1 MTLVQ
6 RGLEPEPSFVLK
18 VIQIHE
24 TQLVRHGMMVVGEA
38 CAGKSEAV
46 RTLARALA
54 VVEQDRSLARSQ
66 RKAKLRAITEAK
78 EAGDKDRLIAL
89 EAEWAEAVDSKL
101 PFAIDEEPDPDLF
114 LRKVRN
120 YRLNPKAM
128 SAGQL
133 YGEFNGLSGEWK
145 DGLVPHLVRKC
156 VEVVE
161 SGTKGRCWVSF
172 DGPVDAVWIEN
183 MNTVLDDNMTLC
195 LANSERIRLP
205 AKGLHMMFEVEDL
218 MQASPATVS
227 RCGMVVME
235 QTDLGA
241 GLRALVKTWVRRA
254 STWST
259 SPESKDSSSPSFF
272 SLHRQ

>member
-1 MTLVQ
+1 
-6 RGLEPEPSFVLK
+6 
-18 VIQIHE
+18 
-24 TQLVRHGMMVVGEA
+24 
-38 CAGKSEAV
+38 
-46 RTLARALA
+46 
-54 VVEQDRSLARSQ
+54 
-66 RKAKLRAITEAK
+66 
-78 EAGDKDRLIAL
+78 
-89 EAEWAEAVDSKL
+89 
-101 PFAIDEEPDPDLF
+101 
-114 LRKVRN
+114 
-120 YRLNPKAM
+120 M

-172 DGPVDAVWIEN
+172 DGPVDEVWIEN

-259 SPESKDSSSPSFF
+259 SPESKDSSSPSLFPLCIGSKLASKLGALVEEHVLPLIAWCERNTEERIATSAASKLRATLQMLGALLGMNEIPESERVESDSKKSKAARKAAKAKAKAQAEEDGPQPGSEDKF
-272 SLHRQ
+272 HIR